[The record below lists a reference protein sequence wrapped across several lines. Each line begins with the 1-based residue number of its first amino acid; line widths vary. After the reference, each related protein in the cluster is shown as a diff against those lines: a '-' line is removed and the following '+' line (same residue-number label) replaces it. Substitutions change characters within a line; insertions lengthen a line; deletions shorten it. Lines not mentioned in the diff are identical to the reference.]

1 MKKTRRTGQV
11 GDVIRAALSSV
22 LQRDFANPD
31 IGLVTVTGVDLS
43 TDLRFAKVFVSVLG
57 TPEQQDEAMEFL
69 NRAKN
74 KIRHALAQQTK
85 LRYTPELD
93 FRADHTAEHAIE
105 IEEILKKVQPAAPE
119 AAAEDQ
125 DNDN

>member
-11 GDVIRAALSSV
+11 GDIIRAALSSV
-22 LQRDFANPD
+22 LQREFANPE

-57 TPEQQDEAMEFL
+57 TPEQQGEAMEFL
-69 NRAKN
+69 ARAKS
-74 KIRHALAQQTK
+74 KIRHSLAQQTR

-93 FRADHTAEHAIE
+93 FRADHTAEHALE
-105 IEEILKKVQPAAPE
+105 IEKILKKVKPAESEMPV
-119 AAAEDQ
+119 EDKA
-125 DNDN
+125 NDN

>member
-31 IGLVTVTGVDLS
+31 IGFVTVTGVDLS
-43 TDLRFAKVFVSVLG
+43 TDLHFAKVFVSVLG
-57 TPEQQDEAMEFL
+57 TPEQEKEAMEFL
-69 NRAKN
+69 ARARS
-74 KIRHALAQQTK
+74 KIRHALAQQTR

-93 FRADHTAEHAIE
+93 FRSDHTAEHALVIE
-105 IEEILKKVQPAAPE
+105 KILKNVKPAAPDAPE
-119 AAAEDQ
+119 Q
-125 DNDN
+125 DKNHDN